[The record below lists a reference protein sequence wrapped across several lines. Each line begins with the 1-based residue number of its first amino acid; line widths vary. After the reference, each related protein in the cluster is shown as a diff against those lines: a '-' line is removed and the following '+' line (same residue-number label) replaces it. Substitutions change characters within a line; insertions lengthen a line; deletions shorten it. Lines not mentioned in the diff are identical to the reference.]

1 MERVKERLDIARK
14 ALKNLEEI
22 VSEKKPT
29 PIQRDA
35 AIQRFEYT
43 FEAVWKT
50 AQIYL
55 REFEGVES
63 GSPKS
68 TARACFQVG
77 LLNNDASRLVLK
89 MIDDR
94 NLTVHTY
101 NENLAMTIYSHLDSY
116 GRLMKDWL
124 EEISRRVET

>member
-1 MERVKERLDIARK
+1 MERVKERLEIAKK
-14 ALKNLEEI
+14 ALTTMQEI
-22 VSEKKPT
+22 VSEKEPT
-29 PIQRDA
+29 AIQRDA

-50 AQIYL
+50 AQLYL
-55 REFEGVES
+55 KEFEGIEV

-68 TARACFQVG
+68 VTRACFQVSI
-77 LLNNDASRLVLK
+77 LDKISSKSILA

-101 NENLAMTIYSHLDSY
+101 NESLALAIYSRLESY
-116 GRLMKDWL
+116 ANLMEEWLFQIINRL
-124 EEISRRVET
+124 EV

>member
-1 MERVKERLDIARK
+1 MERVKERLEIAQK
-14 ALKNLEEI
+14 TLKTMQEI
-22 VSEKKPT
+22 VGVKEPT
-29 PIQRDA
+29 AIQRDA

-43 FEAVWKT
+43 FEVVWKT
-50 AQIYL
+50 AQMYL
-55 REFEGVES
+55 KEFEGVET

-77 LLNNDASRLVLK
+77 ILSNVAGKSALS

-101 NENLAMTIYSHLDSY
+101 NESLAMAIYSRLESY
-116 GRLMKDWL
+116 AKLMEEWL
-124 EEISRRVET
+124 VEISNRLEV

>member
-1 MERVKERLDIARK
+1 MDRVKERLKVAQK
-14 ALKNLEEI
+14 ALKTMEEI
-22 VSEKKPT
+22 VSEKQPT
-29 PIQRDA
+29 AIQRDA

-43 FEAVWKT
+43 FEAVWKA
-50 AQIYL
+50 AQMYL
-55 REFEGVES
+55 KEFEGVES

-77 LLNNDASRLVLK
+77 ILNNVASKSVLS

-101 NENLAMTIYSHLDSY
+101 NESLAVAIYSRLESY
-116 GRLMKDWL
+116 ARLMEEWL
-124 EEISRRVET
+124 AEIAKRLEV